1 MAQQTINPSNTAITS
16 RRTSEERPP
25 RKWGNIA
32 STTLLHILLLIGVV
46 VMAGPFV
53 WTVLTSLK
61 DNAQAFH
68 VPPVWLPNP
77 VIWNNYPASL
87 QALPFAQAYLNSAI
101 VSVTIV
107 VATLL
112 TCSMAGYA
120 FAKIQFPGRNILFFL
135 FLATLMIP
143 FQVTLIPLFFILRD
157 LGLIDTLLALILP
170 PALFN
175 AFGVFLMRQFI
186 MGIPNELEEAALVD
200 GANRWTVYWRIVF
213 PLLKAPLSAL
223 GILTFI
229 TQWNNFMMPL
239 IMLNTPTNFTVPLV
253 LNQFKGQ
260 FSTQW
265 TQIMAGSVIAI
276 LPLILVYIILQR
288 QIIRGIAMTGL
299 KA

>member
-1 MAQQTINPSNTAITS
+1 MAQQTINPSKVVDNNQAAK
-16 RRTSEERPP
+16 EYRPP
-25 RKWGNIA
+25 RKWTDIA
-32 STTLLHILLLIGVV
+32 SATILHILLLIGVV
-46 VMAGPFV
+46 IMAGPFV

-61 DNAQAFH
+61 DNSQAFRI
-68 VPPVWLPNP
+68 PPVWIPNP
-77 VIWNNYPASL
+77 FIWDNYPASL
-87 QALPFAQAYLNSAI
+87 QALPFGQAYLNSAI
-101 VSVTIV
+101 VSGTIV
-107 VATLL
+107 VATLI

-120 FAKIQFPGRNILFFL
+120 FAKIKFPGRNVLFFL

-143 FQVTLIPLFFILRD
+143 FQVTLISLFLIMRN
-157 LGLIDTLLALILP
+157 LGLLDTLLALILP

-186 MGIPNELEEAALVD
+186 MGIPDELEEAAIVD
-200 GANRWTVYWRIVF
+200 GANRWTVFWRIVF
-213 PLLKAPLSAL
+213 PLLRAPLSAL

-229 TQWNNFMMPL
+229 SQWNNFMLPL
-239 IMLNTPTNFTVPLV
+239 IMLNTPSNFTVPLV